1 MISNQNMWDFVISYI
16 ESNKIFGITE
26 CKLQLKLNLNEA
38 SLVKSKQ
45 QKTDLKK
52 HKLEHWNN
60 IDNGE

>member
-1 MISNQNMWDFVISYI
+1 LKRKIKKIIIKEEYINIIIISYI

-45 QKTDLKK
+45 QKTDLK
-52 HKLEHWNN
+52 NTN
-60 IDNGE
+60 

>member
-1 MISNQNMWDFVISYI
+1 VISYI

-45 QKTDLKK
+45 QKTDLK
-52 HKLEHWNN
+52 NTN
-60 IDNGE
+60 